1 VISTYRGIDAIVIEA
16 ARKRSLALW
25 NELLVANLP
34 RMTALG
40 KTFWRR
46 ELLELGRLLP
56 DRPVVPVLTPELPVV
71 NGSFRQF
78 GAHGWQEPDGVR
90 MRARRTAR
98 SA

>member
-1 VISTYRGIDAIVIEA
+1 MTWPAAACECPLQGSQSDRITDGSWPISDRRVQPTR
-16 ARKRSLALW
+16 RRSL
-25 NELLVANLP
+25 
-34 RMTALG
+34 R
-40 KTFWRR
+40 
-46 ELLELGRLLP
+46 
-56 DRPVVPVLTPELPVV
+56 DPELPVV

>member
-1 VISTYRGIDAIVIEA
+1 MLMSRAAERENFGARSSTL
-16 ARKRSLALW
+16 S
-25 NELLVANLP
+25 
-34 RMTALG
+34 MTE
-40 KTFWRR
+40 F
-46 ELLELGRLLP
+46 
-56 DRPVVPVLTPELPVV
+56 DPELPVV